1 MTAYVESDS
10 GWTTRAAP
18 RSVTPDQLRRPA
30 LGRTPLGRRGYDE
43 NHVHALL
50 NRVATELESVLS
62 ERAALR
68 GENARLKEAMRQWHT
83 RHAANPAAQLA
94 TESRESAVQVLSR
107 AQREAD
113 QVVADAQNY
122 ARSMVEHARDQYDA
136 ILREAY
142 GQAQMAAEMA
152 ARNYRTEA
160 GDEYRA
166 DLEELQRHVAW
177 AQTFVAA
184 IDGAEKLIRSARVG
198 LSHEL
203 RRIEGVHQ
211 EELT

>member
-1 MTAYVESDS
+1 MTAYAEPDS
-10 GWTTRAAP
+10 GWSTRVQP
-18 RSVTPDQLRRPA
+18 RPLSPDQLRRPS

-43 NHVHALL
+43 THVHALL

-62 ERAALR
+62 ERATLR
-68 GENARLKEAMRQWHT
+68 SENARLKEAMRQWHT
-83 RHAANPAAQLA
+83 RQTTSPAAQFA

-122 ARSMVEHARDQYDA
+122 ARSMVEHARDQHDA
-136 ILREAY
+136 ILREGY
-142 GQAQMAAEMA
+142 QQAQLAAEMA
-152 ARNYRTEA
+152 ARRYRSEA

-184 IDGAEKLIRSARVG
+184 IDGAEKLIRTARVG

-203 RRIEGVHQ
+203 RRIEQTHPDD
-211 EELT
+211 LT